1 MKEESYLIGQT
12 INMRG
17 PYSTIPKNYKV
28 VEPFIGNPKDNFEKL
43 KEFHPKGEVV
53 RIRRIYTERETDFY
67 MVKED
72 FDGEIFDNMDKLE
85 LLNN

>member
-1 MKEESYLIGQT
+1 MKKESYLIGQT
-12 INMRG
+12 IKICG

-28 VEPFIGNPKDNFEKL
+28 VEPFTGSPKDNFEKL
-43 KEFHPKGEVV
+43 KEFHLKGEVV
-53 RIRRIYTERETDFY
+53 HIRRIYTEKGKDFY